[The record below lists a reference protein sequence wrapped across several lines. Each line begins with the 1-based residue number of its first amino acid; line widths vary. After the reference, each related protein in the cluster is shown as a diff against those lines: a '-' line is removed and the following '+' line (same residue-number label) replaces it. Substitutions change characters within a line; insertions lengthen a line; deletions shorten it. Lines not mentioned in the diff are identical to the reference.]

1 MSDFKFTTGMTDQ
14 KLFHICDISSSS
26 LSFVVWFPRL
36 CRLFPHFCRFS
47 TQDPEIFRLGIRRAE
62 KAITNA
68 VGPKVKHTTIS
79 RLRFSPRPGDDL
91 LRHNVRGGESNSSEG
106 SSPASSCYQVHIFLP
121 FPCQIIMWC
130 MNKAH
135 VTLCQWLARKS
146 HVKDMYLTRKRNN
159 LSCLVLFRRRKS
171 SWCQLRRAR
180 RGCLYL

>member
-1 MSDFKFTTGMTDQ
+1 MTDQ

-91 LRHNVRGGESNSSEG
+91 LRHNVWGGESNSSEG

-180 RGCLYL
+180 QGCLYL